1 MASAVRIASVSGSRL
16 NQLEAIMKKI
26 AIVVSAF
33 VFGLSLGLPAFA
45 APTVPAPAPP
55 ASAAPAPSN
64 ADTVQ
69 PVKGKVGKKAT
80 HRKHAKKTQ
89 NPAPA
94 VPAVQ

>member
-1 MASAVRIASVSGSRL
+1 M
-16 NQLEAIMKKI
+16 EEIMKKI
-26 AIVVSAF
+26 ALVVSAF
-33 VFGLSLGLPAFA
+33 AFGLSLGIPAFA
-45 APTVPAPAPP
+45 APPVPAPAPP

-89 NPAPA
+89 SPAPA

>member
-1 MASAVRIASVSGSRL
+1 
-16 NQLEAIMKKI
+16 MKKI

-33 VFGLSLGLPAFA
+33 VFGLSLGIPAFE

-55 ASAAPAPSN
+55 TSAASAPSN

-69 PVKGKVGKKAT
+69 PVKGKVSKKKAT

-89 NPAPA
+89 SPAPA